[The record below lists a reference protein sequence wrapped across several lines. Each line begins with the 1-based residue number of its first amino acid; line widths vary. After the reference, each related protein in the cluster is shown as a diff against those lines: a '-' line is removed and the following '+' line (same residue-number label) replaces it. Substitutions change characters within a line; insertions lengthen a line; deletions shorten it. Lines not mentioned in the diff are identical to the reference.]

1 MCVCVCFWVFCF
13 VLFGLGLLFGWG
25 GLFRFSVFCGFFRM
39 KPPNKLV
46 TNLVIMQHYWKMQ
59 ECVSFYSY
67 SRITMMHDT
76 LTITLAGKGGVGLK
90 TKEALHL
97 LL

>member
-1 MCVCVCFWVFCF
+1 MCVCVFLGFLLCF
-13 VLFGLGLLFGWG
+13 VWFGVVVWLG
-25 GLFRFSVFCGFFRM
+25 GLFGFFVFCGFFRM

>member
-1 MCVCVCFWVFCF
+1 MCVCVFLGFLLCF
-13 VLFGLGLLFGWG
+13 VWFGVVVWLG